1 MKNSNDE
8 IIKGVKYKNES
19 VKLIKGKNNNYSVI
33 HNMYFLILL
42 INRRTYH
49 INDYEEAFDK
59 YAELKEFIMY
69 S

>member
-8 IIKGVKYKNES
+8 IIKGVKTKNES
-19 VKLIKGKNNNYSVI
+19 VKLIKENNNNYSVI
-33 HNMYFLILL
+33 HRMYFLFLL
-42 INRRTYH
+42 IDQKTYH
-49 INDYEEAFDK
+49 FNDYEEAFDK